1 MISRPSSIRSHLV
14 VALTSALIALSGLSA
29 FSVFVLM
36 RHALSAQVDDALL
49 RTARDFAAETKRT
62 VDGGIKSGFHNLKLE
77 EYEGHHEDGACYEL
91 RDHNG
96 NSVVRSQSLKTSVS
110 LPFLAMSGDDA
121 KFTPITLPNGR
132 PGRLVQ
138 LSFSPLIEVE
148 DPGDLGEAAEI
159 AARTRA
165 QHDYVAKY
173 QQDTP
178 SNRVHLSIAEDVG
191 ELRETLFLLAA
202 TLSISSLTLAVATYL
217 LVRRVVRTACHPIT
231 ELAAQTAGL
240 QADQLHSRLPVERVP
255 DELKPLIVTFNQ
267 FIERLDIAL
276 RREKRFS
283 IDIAHELRTPVAEM
297 RTLMEVACSASEENE
312 PASFSDP
319 HRIYQTGAAISQR
332 LSKLIEVLTA
342 IHGTEGHR
350 IELHPEQI
358 DLPAIVIASAKAHSV
373 NSSDRL
379 LVADP
384 PGETGRFAADPA
396 IVRAVVDN
404 LITNALAH
412 SPAGSP
418 VEIRAE
424 HCGFVISNYAP
435 DLTDSDLV
443 HLGEPFWQK
452 DASRTASDHFGLGLT
467 LVSLYLGLLDG
478 RIVHKVEQGRLDTR
492 VTFFCAPDVAA

>member
-1 MISRPSSIRSHLV
+1 
-14 VALTSALIALSGLSA
+14 
-29 FSVFVLM
+29 
-36 RHALSAQVDDALL
+36 
-49 RTARDFAAETKRT
+49 
-62 VDGGIKSGFHNLKLE
+62 
-77 EYEGHHEDGACYEL
+77 
-91 RDHNG
+91 
-96 NSVVRSQSLKTSVS
+96 
-110 LPFLAMSGDDA
+110 
-121 KFTPITLPNGR
+121 
-132 PGRLVQ
+132 
-138 LSFSPLIEVE
+138 
-148 DPGDLGEAAEI
+148 
-159 AARTRA
+159 
-165 QHDYVAKY
+165 
-173 QQDTP
+173 
-178 SNRVHLSIAEDVG
+178 
-191 ELRETLFLLAA
+191 
-202 TLSISSLTLAVATYL
+202 
-217 LVRRVVRTACHPIT
+217 
-231 ELAAQTAGL
+231 
-240 QADQLHSRLPVERVP
+240 
-255 DELKPLIVTFNQ
+255 
-267 FIERLDIAL
+267 
-276 RREKRFS
+276 
-283 IDIAHELRTPVAEM
+283 M